1 MTVPVSGIQI
11 VGSVKI
17 KVGAAENPPPP
28 PPPPRQKKNPA
39 QATAVKKKFMQTQV
53 AHARKMTVFQNVR
66 NIRICMEK
74 AIVSVAYEYERN

>member
-28 PPPPRQKKNPA
+28 
-39 QATAVKKKFMQTQV
+39 KKKSCTGNSSENKI
-53 AHARKMTVFQNVR
+53 HANTGGPRSKNDSVLKCSKYKDLYGRKRLFL
-66 NIRICMEK
+66 
-74 AIVSVAYEYERN
+74 

>member
-17 KVGAAENPPPP
+17 KVGAVENPPR
-28 PPPPRQKKNPA
+28 PRQKKKNPA
-39 QATAVKKKFMQTQV
+39 QATAVKKIFMQTQV

-66 NIRICMEK
+66 NIRICMGE
-74 AIVSVAYEYERN
+74 SDCFCSLRM

>member
-17 KVGAAENPPPP
+17 KVGAAEN

-66 NIRICMEK
+66 NIRICMGESDCFCSLR
-74 AIVSVAYEYERN
+74 I

>member
-17 KVGAAENPPPP
+17 KVGAVENPPRPP
-28 PPPPRQKKNPA
+28 PKKKNPS
-39 QATAVKKKFMQTQV
+39 QATAEKKKFMQTQV

-66 NIRICMEK
+66 NIRICIGESDCFCSLR
-74 AIVSVAYEYERN
+74 I